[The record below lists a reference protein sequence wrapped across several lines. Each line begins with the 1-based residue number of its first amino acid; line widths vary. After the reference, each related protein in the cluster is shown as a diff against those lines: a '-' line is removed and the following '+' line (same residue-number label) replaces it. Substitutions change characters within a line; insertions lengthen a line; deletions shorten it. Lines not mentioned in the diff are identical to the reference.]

1 MYVWHSLAYVCMCG
15 MPICCGATCMYVWHS
30 LYVVEQPVCM
40 LWHSIAICCGATC
53 MYVWHSLYVVDVC
66 VA

>member
-1 MYVWHSLAYVCMCG
+1 
-15 MPICCGATCMYVWHS
+15 MYVWHS

-40 LWHSIAICCGATC
+40 CGMPICCGATC
-53 MYVWHSLYVVDVC
+53 MC